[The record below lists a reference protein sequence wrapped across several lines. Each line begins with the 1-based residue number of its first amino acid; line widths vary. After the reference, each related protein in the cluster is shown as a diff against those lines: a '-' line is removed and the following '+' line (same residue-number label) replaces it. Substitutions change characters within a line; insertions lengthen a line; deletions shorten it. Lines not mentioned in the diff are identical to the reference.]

1 METLEDLV
9 ILTKYLQAKQII
21 EFANNYKNINLK
33 I

>member
-9 ILTKYLQAKQII
+9 ILTKHLQAKQII